1 MKLRDSGM
9 PEQTYWESLLDVP
22 LILNRFELGPEC
34 GDVAELGCGYGTFT
48 AQIAARIRGRVH
60 AYDIDPRMVELTR
73 ERVTAAG
80 RTNVRVV
87 LRDVLE
93 SGFDLDASSC
103 DVVLLF
109 NILHGER
116 PVDLLREAARILRPA
131 GTVAVIHWRTDID
144 TPRGPTADIRPSAAQ
159 IAAWADET
167 GVLTQAAEAF
177 DLPPWHYGLELVR
190 V

>member
-22 LILNRFELGPEC
+22 LILDHFALGAAC

-48 AQIAARIRGRVH
+48 VPTATRIRGNVH
-60 AYDIDPRMVELTR
+60 AFDIDPHMIDLTR
-73 ERVTAAG
+73 ARAAAAG
-80 RTNVRVV
+80 CTNVRASR
-87 LRDVLE
+87 RDVLE
-93 SGFDLDASSC
+93 AGFDLDASSC

-116 PVDLLREAARILRPA
+116 PVSVLRESARILRPG

-144 TPRGPTADIRPSAAQ
+144 TPRGPGADIRPSAAQ
-159 IAAWADET
+159 IEAWADEA
-167 GVLTQAAEAF
+167 GCLRAAWGSF
-177 DLPPWHYGLELVR
+177 DLPPWHYGLRLLKA
-190 V
+190 

>member
-1 MKLRDSGM
+1 
-9 PEQTYWESLLDVP
+9 
-22 LILNRFELGPEC
+22 
-34 GDVAELGCGYGTFT
+34 
-48 AQIAARIRGRVH
+48 
-60 AYDIDPRMVELTR
+60 
-73 ERVTAAG
+73 
-80 RTNVRVV
+80 
-87 LRDVLE
+87 
-93 SGFDLDASSC
+93 
-103 DVVLLF
+103 
-109 NILHGER
+109 
-116 PVDLLREAARILRPA
+116 VDLLREAARILRPA